1 MKKRFIL
8 LIIFAMLFTGCS
20 QLVKPREEKVEVVEP
35 EDQEEEV
42 FMGDDTMDRYRR
54 KYVNDAV
61 VIDSEELTDLVADF
75 WSRITLGDMN
85 FTNLIYLPE
94 EKMESLKA
102 MMDTEDGRRAIAKM
116 LAKSTI
122 EADGINEAIFLKINI
137 DSNGNCFK
145 NENMSNI
152 VYTGVSHKYFYDILS
167 IESKEPKTIAED
179 LIKYIEDYNN
189 SYKAVDQNDTAF
201 NFVYVD
207 GKPKI
212 DGELFFGMFGL
223 FDKLG
228 PKQEYITDL
237 VKDAYYEDAAGMGDM
252 DKMYEHFSNGEY
264 IWMYELL
271 RKSELLDV
279 IPYSPKDSIRKLYS
293 LSSDQR
299 SDFMA
304 EMRRLPKPILR
315 FVKKNNKDCLLG
327 VYFYKDM
334 YGEFPTGNI
343 VDDYFEM
350 DGIKK
355 FDGVVIDNVIK
366 NLLLVQGINVDIFD
380 GSETQEDTQEE
391 TKEDENGDKDE
402 N

>member
-20 QLVKPREEKVEVVEP
+20 QLVKPREQEVEVVEP
-35 EDQEEEV
+35 ENQEEV
-42 FMGDDTMDRYRR
+42 FMGDETMDRYER
-54 KYVNDAV
+54 KYVNDAI
-61 VIDSEELTDLVADF
+61 VIDSDELVDLVAEF
-75 WSRITLGDMN
+75 WSRITLGDMS
-85 FTNLIYLPE
+85 FTNYIYLPE

-102 MMDTEDGRRAIAKM
+102 MMDTEDGRRAISKM

-122 EADGINEAIFLKINI
+122 EADGINEAVFLKINI

-179 LIKYIEDYNN
+179 LIKYIENYNDT
-189 SYKAVDQNDTAF
+189 YKAVDQNDTAF

-207 GKPKI
+207 GKPMI
-212 DGELFFGMFGL
+212 DGELFFAMFGL

-237 VKDAYYEDAAGMGDM
+237 VKDAYYEDADGMGDM

-271 RKSELLDV
+271 RKSDLLDV

-315 FVKKNNKDCLLG
+315 FVKKNNKDTMVG

-350 DGIKK
+350 STIKN
-355 FDGVVIDNVIK
+355 FDGVVIDNVVK
-366 NLLLVQGINVDIFD
+366 NLLLVQDINVDIFD
-380 GSETQEDTQEE
+380 GSEVQEDTQEE
-391 TKEDENGDKDE
+391 TKEDENGGTDE